1 MTSSRKRRLALVTGL
16 FLLLFVIFL
25 SMAVGSKHIPLS
37 TITQILSGQQVPE
50 SEWHVI
56 AELRLPRTIVGITA
70 GMALGV
76 AGALIQSLT
85 RNPLA
90 DPGILGVTAGSSFCV
105 ALSIVFLGLSS
116 PTQYM
121 WFALVGALIATTA
134 VFLIS
139 GTTRSG
145 ANPAQ
150 LTLAGVAVTAV
161 LAGIVSA
168 MRLSSPKAFT
178 SLQAWEVGSLV
189 NRSWDVLAAIAP
201 LIALGLILAFSIGGA
216 LNALALGNDVAATL
230 GTSLWRTKIIGII
243 AITLLA
249 GGATA
254 LAGPISF
261 IGLMIPHVARWICGP
276 DQRWIMGLTILFSP
290 ILILTAD
297 VAARLVVWPGEMPV
311 GIVTAFIGA
320 PMLIA
325 LVRRRKAFAL

>member
-1 MTSSRKRRLALVTGL
+1 
-16 FLLLFVIFL
+16 
-25 SMAVGSKHIPLS
+25 MAVGSKHIPLS